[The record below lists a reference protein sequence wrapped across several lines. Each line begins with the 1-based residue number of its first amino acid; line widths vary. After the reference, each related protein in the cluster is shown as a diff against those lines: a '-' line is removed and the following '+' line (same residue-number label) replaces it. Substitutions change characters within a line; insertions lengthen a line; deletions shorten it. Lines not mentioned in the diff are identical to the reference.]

1 MKNKGFTLMEVIIAI
16 AVIVFALLA
25 LISLI
30 SSTVS
35 ALKPGGSRLTAV
47 NLAQEGLEIVRNIR
61 DSNWLAGKRTPANWR
76 DGLAEGD
83 YRVQYN
89 TAGLLASSSDVFK
102 IDANGFYQYDS
113 GSDTLFEREITIS
126 HIGNNQ
132 IKTVAEV
139 TWQEKSKSYS
149 VEAESRLY
157 NWLEQAE

>member
-1 MKNKGFTLMEVIIAI
+1 MEVIIAI
-16 AVIVFALLA
+16 TVIVFALLA

-30 SSTVS
+30 SSSVS
-35 ALKPGGSRLTAV
+35 GLKPGGPKLTAV

-76 DGLAEGD
+76 DSLAEGD
-83 YRVQYN
+83 YRVQYDI
-89 TAGLLASSSDVFK
+89 AGLLVYSSDVFK
-102 IDANGFYQYDS
+102 IDANGFYQYAS
-113 GSDTLFEREITIS
+113 GSDTLFKRKITIS

-132 IKTVAEV
+132 IKAVAEV
-139 TWQEKSKSYS
+139 TWQEKSKSYN